1 MIMKRFK
8 NCLGN
13 RYKID
18 ENSSHLGLSLVAE
31 GVRTGHFP
39 DRVPAFSVCD
49 QKKINDEKDIQKAWG
64 SDKFLVNS

>member
-8 NCLGN
+8 HCLGN

-49 QKKINDEKDIQKAWG
+49 QKKTTMKKISKQLGVQIN
-64 SDKFLVNS
+64 S